1 MKKNLLFKSSLIL
14 VLLLLGAGLAM
25 GQNTIPKQEG
35 EKLGI
40 FEHLD
45 TILSPDIILTESTG
59 EVFILDSLID
69 KPTIINLV
77 YYRCPGIC
85 PALLN
90 GLSNVVKET
99 DMVLGKDYDILT
111 ISFDPGE
118 TSFLAKKKRDNYL
131 RINKNQDVEHG
142 WRFFSAD
149 TANVQRLLDEIGF
162 QVKKSERGGYIHA
175 AGIVMVSPERK
186 VTRYLNGVYYSPF
199 DFKLAL
205 IEASE
210 GRSGPTINKVLDYC
224 FSYDPQGKRYTFDIL
239 KVSGSLVLFMAVI
252 LLFFML
258 RAERKRKKQIN
269 NQDKN

>member
-1 MKKNLLFKSSLIL
+1 MKHFLLRKTSLNLVFFFIG
-14 VLLLLGAGLAM
+14 LGFVM
-25 GQNTIPKQEG
+25 GQNTIPQQEE

-59 EVFILDSLID
+59 ETFILDSLIN

-77 YYRCPGIC
+77 YFRCPGIC
-85 PALLN
+85 PALLS

-118 TSFLAKKKRDNYL
+118 TPFLAKKKKDNYL
-131 RINKNQDVEHG
+131 RINKNQDVVNG
-142 WRFFSAD
+142 WRFFSGD

-162 QVKKSERGGYIHA
+162 QVKKSDRGGYIHA
-175 AGIVMVSPERK
+175 AGIVMVSPKRK

-239 KVSGSLVLFMAVI
+239 KVSGTMVLTLAVI
-252 LLFFML
+252 LLFFMI

-269 NQDKN
+269 NQDSN

>member
-1 MKKNLLFKSSLIL
+1 MKKTLHFKTFFLFTFLFFGML
-14 VLLLLGAGLAM
+14 LAM
-25 GQNTIPKQEG
+25 GQNTIPQQE
-35 EKLGI
+35 EKKLGI

-45 TILSPDIILTESTG
+45 TTLSPDIVLTESDG
-59 EVFILDSLID
+59 KVFQLDDLID

-77 YYRCPGIC
+77 YFRCPGIC
-85 PALLN
+85 PALLS

-118 TSFLAKKKRDNYL
+118 TPFLAKKKKDNYL
-131 RINKNQDVEHG
+131 RINKGQDVENG
-142 WRFFSAD
+142 WRFFSGD
-149 TANVQRLLDEIGF
+149 TVNVQRLLDEIGF

-239 KVSGSLVLFMAVI
+239 KVSGSMVLFMAVL
-252 LLFFML
+252 LLFFMI

-269 NQDKN
+269 NQDNN

>member
-1 MKKNLLFKSSLIL
+1 MVANFSI
-14 VLLLLGAGLAM
+14 A
-25 GQNTIPKQEG
+25 QNAIPQQSK

-45 TILSPDIILTESTG
+45 TILSPDILITESTG
-59 EVFILDSLID
+59 QTYRLESLIN

-85 PALLN
+85 PALLS

-118 TSFLAKKKRDNYL
+118 TPFLAKKKRENYL
-131 RINKNQDVEHG
+131 RINKNQDVATG
-142 WRFFSAD
+142 WRFFSGD

-162 QVKKSERGGYIHA
+162 QVKKSDRGGYIHA
-175 AGIVMVSPERK
+175 AGIIMVSPNRK

-239 KVSGSLVLFMAVI
+239 KVSGSLVLIMAVL
-252 LLFFML
+252 LLFFMI
-258 RAERKRKKQIN
+258 RAERKRKKQLN
-269 NQDKN
+269 KSDN